1 MTRTYHTLTA
11 PEPIPMKQL
20 HWFAQFGHAQIPE
33 SWYEPVQQEPVPA
46 KREAYAEAARKVV
59 LTSKEENQLRSEILK
74 MIKSGSDR
82 KAIYLGLINKKV
94 LPHRN
99 GLPMSFKHVC
109 RLIWA
114 IKAKMPDH
122 DRSKTKRMLEAFDKG
137 ERSIKRLS
145 ELFNLNQ
152 CSVRGALKKYRNHK
166 TGTKT

>member
-1 MTRTYHTLTA
+1 MTGLSRK
-11 PEPIPMKQL
+11 ERSQL
-20 HWFAQFGHAQIPE
+20 HWHVQFGHAQIPE
-33 SWYEPVQQEPVPA
+33 SWHEPVQQEPVPV

-59 LTSKEENQLRSEILK
+59 LTSKEEKQLRSEILK
-74 MIKSGSDR
+74 MIASGSDR
-82 KAIYLGLINKKV
+82 KSIYLGLIDKKV

-137 ERSIKRLS
+137 EKSIRRLS
-145 ELFNLNQ
+145 ELFDLNQ
-152 CSVRGALKKYRNHK
+152 SSVRGALNKYRNHK